1 MSYCEG
7 GDLATQA
14 MRIPEIVQLWAS
26 AWQILTKEAL
36 HVTYDSYLYDLYDL
50 YDAAVRNE
58 MKWTN
63 ILNEKMD
70 HGRVSYR
77 LRDQL
82 GTRCSAAN
90 RRAADL
96 EMDDAGEE
104 SDVAT

>member
-1 MSYCEG
+1 
-7 GDLATQA
+7 
-14 MRIPEIVQLWAS
+14 
-26 AWQILTKEAL
+26 
-36 HVTYDSYLYDLYDL
+36 
-50 YDAAVRNE
+50 
-58 MKWTN
+58 MKRTN